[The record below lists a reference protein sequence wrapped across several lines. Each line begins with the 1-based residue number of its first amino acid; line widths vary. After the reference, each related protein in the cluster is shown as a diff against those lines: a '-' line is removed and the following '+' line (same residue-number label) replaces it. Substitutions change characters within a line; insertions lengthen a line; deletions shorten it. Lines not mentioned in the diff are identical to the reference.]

1 MSEQDRNGAKTRN
14 LGELNEHQKRHLRI
28 TCQYID
34 KLLSDVE
41 VILHATTSHSP
52 FPRYIVDL
60 NPAQVRVIEDHL
72 DRLRSQ
78 LVRTIAWQHMKPE
91 APDIPATRAVLTNLA
106 FVDIA
111 IEEFYK
117 VGPLLVGKDIDK
129 IVAAVT
135 AANAAAQRR
144 QDQLDT
150 DTDHGAK
157 KGVTYGDVFLD
168 ILIP

>member
-1 MSEQDRNGAKTRN
+1 MDAGSRRSAHRAWHEALMGGVEFSNVSPCGGAMSEQDRNGAKTRN

-41 VILHATTSHSP
+41 VILHATTSNSP
-52 FPRYIVDL
+52 FPRYIDDL
-60 NPAQVRVIEDHL
+60 NPAQVRVIENHL

-111 IEEFYK
+111 IEELKPHY
-117 VGPLLVGKDIDK
+117 
-129 IVAAVT
+129 
-135 AANAAAQRR
+135 
-144 QDQLDT
+144 
-150 DTDHGAK
+150 
-157 KGVTYGDVFLD
+157 
-168 ILIP
+168 